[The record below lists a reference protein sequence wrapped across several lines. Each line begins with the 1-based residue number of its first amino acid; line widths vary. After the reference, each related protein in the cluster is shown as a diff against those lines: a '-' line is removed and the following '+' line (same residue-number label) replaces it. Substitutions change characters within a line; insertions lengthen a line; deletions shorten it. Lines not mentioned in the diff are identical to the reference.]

1 MILTH
6 RAIDFP
12 HKTTRLGV
20 VSQEGETLSM
30 EITQEELKAQLMQQ
44 SEEFRHLVEQHADL
58 KHRVHELEAK
68 SHPTE
73 DEQLEEA
80 RLKKLKLQIKD
91 QMMDYM
97 NRHRPAVV

>member
-1 MILTH
+1 
-6 RAIDFP
+6 
-12 HKTTRLGV
+12 
-20 VSQEGETLSM
+20 M

-44 SEEFRHLVEQHADL
+44 SEEFRHMAEQHADL
-58 KHRVHELEAK
+58 KKRVYELEAK

-91 QMMDYM
+91 QMTDYL

>member
-6 RAIDFP
+6 RAIDFL
-12 HKTTRLGV
+12 KTTRLGV

-30 EITQEELKAQLMQQ
+30 EITQEDLKAQLMQQ
-44 SEEFRHLVEQHADL
+44 SEEFRHLAEKHADL
-58 KHRVHELEAK
+58 KKRVHELEAK

-73 DEQLEEA
+73 DEQLEEL

-91 QMMDYM
+91 QMSDYIS
-97 NRHRPAVV
+97 RHHPEHVV

>member
-1 MILTH
+1 
-6 RAIDFP
+6 
-12 HKTTRLGV
+12 
-20 VSQEGETLSM
+20 M

-44 SEEFRHLVEQHADL
+44 SEEFRHMAEQHADL
-58 KHRVHELEAK
+58 KKRVHDLEAK

-73 DEQLEEA
+73 DEQVEEA

-91 QMMDYM
+91 QMIDFM